1 MAEGLSVALPLAIN
15 TTDGAYALH
24 KDLASMANQN
34 LKMVVLTNPG
44 ERVMQPDFGAGIRQL
59 LFEPANT
66 NTVEDVKNK
75 IQTQVNRYLPYIN
88 LLELNV
94 FVSET
99 DAATLAVSL
108 KYSIPAANIVSD
120 LVVDVGSGASTSTG
134 GGSGLS
140 GGSGGGY

>member
-44 ERVMQPDFGAGIRQL
+44 ERIMQPDFGAGIRQL
-59 LFEPANT
+59 LFEPANA
-66 NTVEDVKNK
+66 NTVEDVKNR

-88 LLELNV
+88 LIELNV

-120 LVVDVGSGASTSTG
+120 LVIDVGSGASTSAAGGTG
-134 GGSGLS
+134 GGG
-140 GGSGGGY
+140 GGGY

>member
-1 MAEGLSVALPLAIN
+1 MAEGLSVALPLNIN
-15 TTDGAYALH
+15 SVDGAYALH
-24 KDLASMANQN
+24 KDLAAMANQN

-44 ERVMQPDFGAGIRQL
+44 ERIMQPDFGAGIRQL
-59 LFEPANT
+59 LFEPANA
-66 NTVEDVKNK
+66 NTVEDVKNR

-88 LLELNV
+88 LIELNV

-120 LVVDVGSGASTSTG
+120 LVIDVGSGASTSAGGGTG
-134 GGSGLS
+134 GGG
-140 GGSGGGY
+140 GGGY

>member
-1 MAEGLSVALPLAIN
+1 MAEGLSVALPLNIN
-15 TTDGAYALH
+15 SVDGAYALH
-24 KDLASMANQN
+24 KDLAAMANQN

-44 ERVMQPDFGAGIRQL
+44 ERIMQPDFGAGIRQL
-59 LFEPANT
+59 LFEPANA
-66 NTVEDVKNK
+66 NTVEDVKNR

-88 LLELNV
+88 LIELNV

-120 LVVDVGSGASTSTG
+120 LVIDVGSGASTSAGAGTG
-134 GGSGLS
+134 GG
-140 GGSGGGY
+140 GGGY

>member
-1 MAEGLSVALPLAIN
+1 MAEGLSVALPLNIN
-15 TTDGAYALH
+15 SVDGAYALH
-24 KDLASMANQN
+24 KDLAAMANQN

-44 ERVMQPDFGAGIRQL
+44 ERIMQPDFGAGIRQL
-59 LFEPANT
+59 LFEPANA
-66 NTVEDVKNK
+66 NTVEDVKNR

-88 LLELNV
+88 LIELNV

-120 LVVDVGSGASTSTG
+120 LVIDVGSGASTSAAGGTG
-134 GGSGLS
+134 GGG
-140 GGSGGGY
+140 GGGY

>member
-1 MAEGLSVALPLAIN
+1 MAEGLSVALPLNIN
-15 TTDGAYALH
+15 SVDGAYALH
-24 KDLASMANQN
+24 KDLAAMANQN

-44 ERVMQPDFGAGIRQL
+44 ERIMQPDFGAGIRQL
-59 LFEPANT
+59 LFEPANA
-66 NTVEDVKNK
+66 NTVEDVKNR

-88 LLELNV
+88 LIELNV

-120 LVVDVGSGASTSTG
+120 LVIDVGSGASTSAGAGTG
-134 GGSGLS
+134 GGG
-140 GGSGGGY
+140 GGGY